1 MPTRSPPSKK
11 KAAEA
16 AKQEALEAALESAD
30 KLRRHMRIIVD
41 VGRLASQQLDLNRF
55 FDQAVVQVAR
65 AVEINHVKI
74 LQYRRQTGDLL
85 QVAGIGWKEGVVGT
99 ATFST
104 ALRSP
109 AGRAYQTGEPVV
121 ITDTGDTA
129 EFTISPVLKEH
140 GIVSLANVPILVDGA
155 AWGVLEVDS
164 STPRDFSADTLNFMT
179 AAAAT
184 AGTVIRR
191 FQAAEREA
199 EAIARASREAQ
210 QRQELLTEMQH
221 RVKNNFQIILSMI
234 ALQRRRID
242 EKPARRVLDHVANRI
257 NAISLAHDQLNP
269 TQGLSQSTRLIDLS
283 AYLRALC
290 SNIEQQLE
298 NITIEVQAD
307 EIELLIDR
315 AVPVGL
321 IVNETITNSA
331 KHAFSP
337 EGGAVTVRLVTGV
350 GVGEARLI
358 VSDNGQGV
366 DPSRPQGSG
375 TRLIAS
381 LAAQVGGQ
389 VEQESSEKGTT
400 TTVQFPIIT

>member
-1 MPTRSPPSKK
+1 MPTQSPSSK
-11 KAAEA
+11 KAALKA
-16 AKQEALEAALESAD
+16 AKNEALEAALESAE
-30 KLRRHMRIIVD
+30 KLRRHMRIIID
-41 VGRLASQQLDLNRF
+41 LGRISSQQLDLNRF

-65 AVEINHVKI
+65 AVEIKHVKI
-74 LQYRRQTGDLL
+74 LQYRRKTGDLL
-85 QVAGIGWKEGVVGT
+85 QVAGIGWKEGVVGN

-104 ALRSP
+104 SLRSP
-109 AGRAYQTGEPVV
+109 AGRAYQTAEPVV
-121 ITDTGDTA
+121 IVDAGHTS
-129 EFTISPVLKEH
+129 EFTIPPVMQEH

-164 STPRDFSADTLNFMT
+164 ATPREFSDDTLNFMT

-184 AGTVIRR
+184 IGAVIRR
-191 FQAAEREA
+191 FQAAQREA
-199 EAIARASREAQ
+199 EAIASASRETQ
-210 QRQELLTEMQH
+210 QRQDLLSEMQH

-234 ALQRRRID
+234 ALQRRRIN
-242 EKPARRVLDHVANRI
+242 EEAARRVLDHVANRI
-257 NAISLAHDQLNP
+257 NAISLAHDQLDP
-269 TQGLSQSTRLIDLS
+269 SQGLRQGARLIDLS
-283 AYLRALC
+283 VYLRALC

-298 NITIEVQAD
+298 NITIEVRAD

-321 IVNETITNSA
+321 IVNETIINSV
-331 KHAFSP
+331 KHAFGS
-337 EGGAVTVRLVTGV
+337 EGGAISVRLTTGV

-358 VSDNGQGV
+358 ISDNGRGI

-389 VEQESSEKGTT
+389 VEQESSKVGTT
-400 TTVQFPIIT
+400 TTLQFPIIT